1 MHCVKKMLLMSL
13 EVDHFLHSL
22 LAVVSLLHSECRV
35 LMLLYRSSRSSSSR
49 ETSKNGEKPL
59 CWQSFKACNRSRAK
73 DLWGNIRRAWF
84 SFCLCHLHAG

>member
-22 LAVVSLLHSECRV
+22 VAAGSLLHSECRV
-35 LMLLYRSSRSSSSR
+35 LTLLYRSTRSSSSW

-59 CWQSFKACNRSRAK
+59 CLQSFKACNRSRAK
-73 DLWGNIRRAWF
+73 YLW
-84 SFCLCHLHAG
+84 